1 MIRKLMS
8 EFVGT
13 MLLVLFGC
21 GTAVAVNT
29 YVSSIYNVS
38 LPFTMVLISLAFGLV
53 LVAIANVFG
62 NVSGAHVNPA
72 VSIAMDIDK
81 RISVIEWLEKL
92 IVKIL
97 LVIFGS

>member
-1 MIRKLMS
+1 MVRKLMS

-13 MLLVLFGC
+13 MLLVIFGC

-38 LPFTMVLISLAFGLV
+38 LPFTMVLIALAFGLV
-53 LVAIANVFG
+53 LMAIAYTFG

-72 VSIAMDIDK
+72 VSIAMAIDK
-81 RISVIEWLEKL
+81 RITVIKR
-92 IVKIL
+92 
-97 LVIFGS
+97 